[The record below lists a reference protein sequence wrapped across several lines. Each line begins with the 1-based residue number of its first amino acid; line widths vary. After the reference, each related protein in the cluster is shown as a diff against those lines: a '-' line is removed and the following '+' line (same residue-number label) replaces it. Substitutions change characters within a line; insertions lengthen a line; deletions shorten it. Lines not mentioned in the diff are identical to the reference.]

1 MTVLLPTDTV
11 ELYPPGT
18 ATDEHGW
25 SLPTSGATWT
35 GPGSLQLDPGVSNP
49 RADDRGGR
57 KLPGGGSGPFGPAV
71 IEHGTL
77 YLPAD
82 ADAHDGGTAI
92 IRGEGWV
99 LSNVRL
105 VVDPADGSSASC
117 LTAEV
122 SGWPAAVPSGF

>member
-1 MTVLLPTDTV
+1 VTVLLATDTV
-11 ELYPPGT
+11 QLYPPGT

-25 SLPTSGATWT
+25 SLPGGPATWT
-35 GPGSLQLDPGVSNP
+35 GPGNLQLSPGVSNP

-71 IEHGTL
+71 IEQGTL
-77 YLPAD
+77 YLPPD

-92 IRGEGWV
+92 IRGAGWV

-105 VVDPADGSSASC
+105 VVDPSGGSASC
-117 LTAEV
+117 LAAEV